1 MLNED
6 YIFLDVEESTKE
18 NVLRFICE
26 KAKQFHITDQEEDLY
41 IDFMKQNFQLGCRTV
56 LQFHMLEQSVSRKLQ
71 LCI

>member
-26 KAKQFHITDQEEDLY
+26 KAKQFHITDQEEDFLLY
-41 IDFMKQNFQLGCRTV
+41 
-56 LQFHMLEQSVSRKLQ
+56 
-71 LCI
+71 